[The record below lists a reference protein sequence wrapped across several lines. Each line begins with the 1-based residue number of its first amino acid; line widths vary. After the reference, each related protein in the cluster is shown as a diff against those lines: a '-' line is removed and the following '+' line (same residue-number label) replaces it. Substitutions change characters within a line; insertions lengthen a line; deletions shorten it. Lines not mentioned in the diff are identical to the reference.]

1 LVSEFQATAE
11 QQAIIDAPLK
21 SLAVVACPGSGKT
34 TTAVRR
40 VAEVRRRLEIAGSR
54 GHVAL
59 LSFSNIAVDTFRDEY
74 RQLRGCDG
82 DSDRVVIQTVDSFL
96 TTFILRPHGS
106 RAMNCTR
113 TPYLVLGTEP
123 FLYNFRFGDPRNPIG
138 LSELAFDIENGDVV
152 VHRRF
157 KNGGTQRLD
166 DALTKAAKQKVAALA
181 TKGAYTYGSG
191 RIWACVL
198 LKSEPRITKAL
209 ARRFPH
215 ILVDEAQDIG
225 PFEGVLLDR
234 LSAAGSTISLVGD
247 FHQSIYSFNFA
258 TGEYL
263 RKFANRA
270 DVLGLPLTQN
280 RRSVESIV
288 RAANSLAG
296 TETSHFRTPPA
307 RLTGLYFWRYDLK
320 TLPEFMSSWVS
331 ALHAAGY
338 AIGEAAVLCRGSG
351 LLSKLSTETSQ
362 IGQSA
367 VKHFASAAIE
377 REQAADISMVL
388 EHCAKGVLAIVSG
401 LPDSFISD
409 IKNMRGD
416 ADVKAIR
423 RLMWT
428 LIRTPT
434 TGIPLATLSAKSSWL
449 NGLKKNLNVWLTLVE
464 QETKFKRE
472 PTWNKRVTAAELPK
486 TGPLIGIDIGQH
498 DWSALRCGTVHSAKG
513 EGIPAVMYL
522 TNKGDVDALVAG
534 TGDEEGRIGF
544 VAVTR
549 GRDLLVVAIPSGT
562 SDETIAKLRARGFI
576 ESGPAQ
582 LAAAGAAASVLPG
595 AAVVV
600 V

>member
-1 LVSEFQATAE
+1 
-11 QQAIIDAPLK
+11 
-21 SLAVVACPGSGKT
+21 
-34 TTAVRR
+34 
-40 VAEVRRRLEIAGSR
+40 
-54 GHVAL
+54 
-59 LSFSNIAVDTFRDEY
+59 
-74 RQLRGCDG
+74 
-82 DSDRVVIQTVDSFL
+82 
-96 TTFILRPHGS
+96 
-106 RAMNCTR
+106 MNCTR

-138 LSELAFDIENGDVV
+138 LSELAFDLENGDVV
-152 VHRRF
+152 VHRKF

-166 DALTKAAKQKVAALA
+166 EALTKAAKQKVAALA

-191 RIWACVL
+191 RIWALVL

-209 ARRFPH
+209 ALRFPH

-263 RKFANRA
+263 RKFSNRA

-288 RAANSLAG
+288 KAANSLAG
-296 TETSHFRTPPA
+296 TDSSHFRTPTA
-307 RLTGLYFWRYDLK
+307 RLTGPYFWRYDLK

-338 AIGEAAVLCRGSG
+338 SIGEAAVLCRGSS

-416 ADVKAIR
+416 ADVKTIR
-423 RLMWT
+423 RLMWP

-449 NGLKKNLNVWLTLVE
+449 NGLKKNLNGWLTLVE

-534 TGDEEGRIGF
+534 TGDEDGRIGF

-562 SDETIAKLRARGFI
+562 SDETIAKLKARGFT

-582 LAAAGAAASVLPG
+582 LAAAAAAASVLPG
-595 AAVVV
+595 AAVDVV
-600 V
+600 